1 MHSTGEHSGSSPVL
15 AEPGG
20 AGLIQGLLPE
30 PEVFVERF
38 RFGNAPTGSEHAV
51 EFSPKQNESRR
62 GAWLLPSTTSFYFL
76 RSNCTEN
83 LSMQLLQDRESQ
95 DSLKTKQ
102 NQRRNWAAWKELC
115 MGTFL
120 NPLSYLFGREGRGSG
135 EGKEGSHVFFDF
147 PFTIHLLYNVFV
159 NFRRGAGGTE
169 AGCALGLVTHLEQL
183 WGPPCCG

>member
-147 PFTIHLLYNVFV
+147 PFTIHLLYNVSV

-169 AGCALGLVTHLEQL
+169 TGCALGL
-183 WGPPCCG
+183 WGW